1 MIINKKKKV
10 PYGICSKDFK
20 CFRKNLLY
28 LFDAITNFQIE
39 FSAKSSRGE
48 LSEQLWTYISL
59 MKTNQKTDGI
69 EFLRIDL
76 GSAWPFAHKLL
87 HRKSFYSNIFLLI
100 FVSLSFFADLTLNW
114 ISIFV
119 LFAIHINEPRNG
131 GRLTQNSISLLMVF
145 VSTIF
150 LYYKLTQGYAI
161 IIKEARSK
169 GFFSK

>member
-1 MIINKKKKV
+1 MTAIVITFGHYSISIMKKDKPK
-10 PYGICSKDFK
+10 
-20 CFRKNLLY
+20 
-28 LFDAITNFQIE
+28 TEEIE
-39 FSAKSSRGE
+39 FPG
-48 LSEQLWTYISL
+48 
-59 MKTNQKTDGI
+59 
-69 EFLRIDL
+69 IDL
-76 GSAWPFAHKLL
+76 GSARSFTHKLPP
-87 HRKSFYSNIFLLI
+87 RKSFYTDIFSLV
-100 FVSLSFFADLTLNW
+100 FVSLSFFGMVFADPTLNW

-161 IIKEARSK
+161 IIKEARGK